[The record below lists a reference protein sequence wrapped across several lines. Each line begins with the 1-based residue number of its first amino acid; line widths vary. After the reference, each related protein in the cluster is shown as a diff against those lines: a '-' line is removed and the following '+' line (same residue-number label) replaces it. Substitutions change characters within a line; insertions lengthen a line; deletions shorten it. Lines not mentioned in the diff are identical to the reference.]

1 MLYLSRGTQGSRS
14 PRAAMAVSDIRGH
27 SASHGL
33 KLHVAQR
40 GLAVK
45 EALNRLT
52 RAPLGPWLRAAE
64 SFSWPKEVK
73 RDLER

>member
-1 MLYLSRGTQGSRS
+1 MLYLSRGAQGSRS
-14 PRAAMAVSDIRGH
+14 PRAAMAVSDIRGGH

-52 RAPLGPWLRAAE
+52 RAPWALG
-64 SFSWPKEVK
+64 
-73 RDLER
+73 